1 MSTTNKVCSSLGIQQ
16 EQQSAPS
23 SRDSNSSAGA
33 TVRFWDF
40 IQTLNDVEPCKNPIL
55 KEEGRK
61 NRCEFNT
68 GKALY
73 QEGVTNF

>member
-23 SRDSNSSAGA
+23 SSDSNSSADV

-55 KEEGRK
+55 KEEGRTDVSLIRARHFTK
-61 NRCEFNT
+61 R
-68 GKALY
+68 A
-73 QEGVTNF
+73 